1 MILEELTS
9 LGASFSRELGFDKE
23 MFGRGEWVFEL
34 KSDDSTDFDG
44 GNRWE
49 FKRLRALKIKG
60 KGANIPLMFDL
71 SADKLLMF
79 LGVQIHS

>member
-49 FKRLRALKIKG
+49 FKRLRALKINKN
-60 KGANIPLMFDL
+60 KKETNLETL
-71 SADKLLMF
+71 RKE
-79 LGVQIHS
+79 